1 MENDSAAEG
10 EDSAMT
16 DIPPAEEGTDIVE
29 MREEQE

>member
-1 MENDSAAEG
+1 MENESAAGG

>member
-1 MENDSAAEG
+1 MENESAAEG